1 MCFVKIFPLIDF
13 LWLDLFY
20 QTAFNSS
27 LSHKSALSCFFKAQ
41 TNLNLKFIRIQ
52 YTAST
57 LDFPWAPLAD
67 GLLQDEVFII
77 SVCTSAFK
85 SESMCGE
92 RKLLGELWK
101 ATQRIQTKYCH
112 SQYSKTWAESQSFFI
127 WQVNENTDTGNRN
140 ATCTSFTVLSKA
152 IYGAFKVHN
161 LLTKCLFCV
170 TEVWNAR
177 PTDFFIE
184 PA

>member
-1 MCFVKIFPLIDF
+1 MRFVSKSLTAKMCFVKILFPLIDF

-112 SQYSKTWAESQSFFI
+112 SQYSKTFDRSMKKQI
-127 WQVNENTDTGNRN
+127 L
-140 ATCTSFTVLSKA
+140 ATEMQH
-152 IYGAFKVHN
+152 VH
-161 LLTKCLFCV
+161 LLQFYPKQFMVHLRSITF
-170 TEVWNAR
+170 
-177 PTDFFIE
+177 
-184 PA
+184 